1 MPRSAKPNKARRRF
15 QRTADARANLQR
27 RPHIIQVHRTFAPIY
42 ELLRELR
49 SGEALAVQGRLVM
62 RDWCDDFVE
71 VAPALDGWVCCWERI
86 VDGEQLPI
94 DLRPLR
100 QLQRYI
106 ASGVLLTVEMIDA
119 AEVVS
124 GACERAY
131 AQIPRERLIGYSRT
145 ELIAIELDA
154 LGLRPSAT
162 EQRATV
168 QPEGCAA

>member
-1 MPRSAKPNKARRRF
+1 MPRSAKPNKERRRF
-15 QRTADARANLQR
+15 QRTADARANMQR
-27 RPHIIQVHRTFAPIY
+27 SPHIIQ
-42 ELLRELR
+42 
-49 SGEALAVQGRLVM
+49 
-62 RDWCDDFVE
+62 

-119 AEVVS
+119 AEAVS
-124 GACERAY
+124 AACERAY
-131 AQIPRERLIGYSRT
+131 AQIPSERLIGYSRT

-154 LGLRPSAT
+154 LGLRPPAT
-162 EQRATV
+162 E
-168 QPEGCAA
+168 